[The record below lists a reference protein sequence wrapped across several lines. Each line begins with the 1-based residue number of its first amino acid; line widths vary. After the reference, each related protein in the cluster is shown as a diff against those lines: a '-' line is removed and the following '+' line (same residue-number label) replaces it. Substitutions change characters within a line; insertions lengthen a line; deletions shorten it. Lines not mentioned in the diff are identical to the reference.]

1 MSHRGSQRQAWPCG
15 AGAPHLPPSAH
26 WPRRG
31 NPKRRGDKGRSR
43 ISSLSL
49 PLSYGKVVGGGGC
62 SSSREDDWINRFYE
76 ENRSWQG
83 VPFRNSGR
91 ARAAPADP
99 SSTPT
104 LPRPPRSAATTGDPR
119 SPRGALSLG
128 RPALS
133 HLSGQSGA
141 KASGNRAASAS
152 VSKRLSSQDQPG
164 GNIRSHRTDLP
175 RQPPKDAA
183 PLRRWRSTW
192 HRDSAQSRKP
202 SWPWAHLAF
211 ILSAR
216 KPAPRRTNLLLW
228 SWQPYV
234 SVGLPRGRAPV
245 AMVTDWAA

>member
-1 MSHRGSQRQAWPCG
+1 METRAARGSPALASHFPMEKLW
-15 AGAPHLPPSAH
+15 
-26 WPRRG
+26 
-31 NPKRRGDKGRSR
+31 
-43 ISSLSL
+43 
-49 PLSYGKVVGGGGC
+49 GGGC

-245 AMVTDWAA
+245 AMVTDWEA

>member
-1 MSHRGSQRQAWPCG
+1 MS
-15 AGAPHLPPSAH
+15 
-26 WPRRG
+26 
-31 NPKRRGDKGRSR
+31 RSFYCYVHTVEIYR
-43 ISSLSL
+43 NFGICVANIYLSLSFIFNL
-49 PLSYGKVVGGGGC
+49 IHSTRVWRMNLKFYKWC

-234 SVGLPRGRAPV
+234 SVG
-245 AMVTDWAA
+245 